1 MTLLFWILFGAI
13 AGFLADLIDRSVALT
28 WVERILVGVVGAV
41 IGGTLY
47 HLLTTGD
54 LDITAS
60 AGFDLVSIIV
70 AVVGGLIALFAYKRF
85 RA

>member
-1 MTLLFWILFGAI
+1 MTLLLWIIFGAI
-13 AGFLADLIDRSVALT
+13 AGFLADLIDKSVALT

-54 LDITAS
+54 LNITA
-60 AGFDLVSIIV
+60 AVGFDIVSMIV
-70 AVVGGLIALFAYKRF
+70 AVVGGLIALFAYKRL